1 MPAADDALPTFGEPE
16 PAAEPAGM
24 GGMGGGLGAEFS
36 VPEPECEAVIQWRAA
51 NDAKIAAK
59 AAAEATAVAEKIA
72 QAKTDLEQFYAERDA
87 KVRVPPQFSWR
98 PRNFA
103 RILCATPLALSSPR
117 LAPRLAA
124 SSPPLLPSSPPRLAS
139 PPPRAPRLATRRLR
153 SSPPRPHRSSPP
165 LCAGEGARHRQ
176 PGGGAAVHCGPR
188 RRHPRRLM
196 GVGVQARRPEGEGRL
211 GHRPHAQRADPAQ
224 ARKMSGATTIFQH
237 SSAERLQRGLG
248 RGAGPGVPRE
258 GLGGGFGVP
267 GCGRAAGRVA
277 RAFCEYSLESQRART
292 HYISTLAPS
301 ASPVPTRCHA
311 AAARARV
318 AVAAPPLS
326 PRKSAFLGDKFRPR
340 ECICPRN

>member
-1 MPAADDALPTFGEPE
+1 MFDETPPPAAEGGGDDPFGMGGGGEEALPTFGDGGGGGEEAMPAADDALPTFGEPE

-87 KVRVPPQFSWR
+87 KVRVPPQFSSR
-98 PRNFA
+98 PRNSA
-103 RILCATPLALSSPR
+103 RLVWRRLSALSSPR

-124 SSPPLLPSSPPRLAS
+124 SSPPLVPSS
-139 PPPRAPRLATRRLR
+139 PPRAPRLASLLLR

-292 HYISTLAPS
+292 H
-301 ASPVPTRCHA
+301 
-311 AAARARV
+311 
-318 AVAAPPLS
+318 
-326 PRKSAFLGDKFRPR
+326 
-340 ECICPRN
+340 